1 MKDNRLKEIKDKKS
15 FDIHIKLAVDDYTE
29 LRKRAVDN
37 NMNLSQYVR
46 KACFNESNLKINDD
60 WELYDELRQI
70 KNILIKTGNYMVKV
84 RSLMNGE
91 DFTYATQ
98 LMESLKKEE
107 SAIDLLRKII
117 AQYMKKAKKSDDYS

>member
-1 MKDNRLKEIKDKKS
+1 
-15 FDIHIKLAVDDYTE
+15 
-29 LRKRAVDN
+29 
-37 NMNLSQYVR
+37 MNLSQYVR

-98 LMESLKKEE
+98 LMESLKK
-107 SAIDLLRKII
+107 
-117 AQYMKKAKKSDDYS
+117 KSQQ

>member
-1 MKDNRLKEIKDKKS
+1 
-15 FDIHIKLAVDDYTE
+15 
-29 LRKRAVDN
+29 
-37 NMNLSQYVR
+37 
-46 KACFNESNLKINDD
+46 
-60 WELYDELRQI
+60 
-70 KNILIKTGNYMVKV
+70 MVKV